1 VAEQLIVRWGVVFH
15 DLLARENLAVPW
27 REILWALRRMEARG
41 TIRGGRFVAGFSG
54 EQFAHTGALD
64 VLRTVRKQRL
74 AGESVQISAAD
85 PLNLTSVVLPGP
97 RIPAIPSNTVTYID
111 GAVDPAATPKPARSA
126 S

>member
-1 VAEQLIVRWGVVFH
+1 MLFH

-54 EQFAHTGALD
+54 EQYAHPDAVD

-74 AGESVQISAAD
+74 AGETVQISAAD
-85 PLNLTSVVLPGP
+85 PLNLTAIVLPGP
-97 RIPAIPSNTVTYID
+97 RIPAVPSGTVTYLD
-111 GAVDPAATPKPARSA
+111 GVVGPGTSTVAADSVTAGRTA

>member
-1 VAEQLIVRWGVVFH
+1 
-15 DLLARENLAVPW
+15 
-27 REILWALRRMEARG
+27 
-41 TIRGGRFVAGFSG
+41 VAGFSG

-74 AGESVQISAAD
+74 AGETVQISAAD